1 MKQKQELKIDL
12 DVQMNPSKVLTDA
25 YDNAGAREL
34 FAGDRYMVPAF
45 QNESR
50 MFVASKTSG
59 SSRQTKEVK

>member
-34 FAGDRYMVPAF
+34 FAGDRYG
-45 QNESR
+45 
-50 MFVASKTSG
+50 ASVS
-59 SSRQTKEVK
+59 E